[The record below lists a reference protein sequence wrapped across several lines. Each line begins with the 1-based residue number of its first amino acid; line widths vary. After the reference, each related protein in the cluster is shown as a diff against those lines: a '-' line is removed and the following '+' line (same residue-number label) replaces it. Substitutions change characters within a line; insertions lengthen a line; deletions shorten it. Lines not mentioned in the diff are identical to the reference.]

1 MVSQA
6 LKRVERERSA
16 LRGWWARERLTGTTL
31 FLFSVRWAAWAVAAV
46 IVILD
51 VLPAT
56 NVDREPVLLIGTFAT
71 TAAFTLYLPLLRPRV
86 RDVIARSRVAIDD
99 ILVLSLLDVA
109 LALGI
114 VFLSG
119 GWDSPYYLYALVALL
134 VPASILERRLNL
146 MLIAAFVASYALI
159 VAAAGQGVDGPW
171 RNRELN
177 NFVVFLALPF
187 VIAIIIQFF
196 GWMARQLAEQR
207 AQLERTL
214 DENVRLQAEREELA
228 AQEERNRLAREIHDG
243 VAQSVY
249 MLSLSLETAA
259 AETEDREVSERLRE
273 LVALAK
279 QTLLEVRHYIFDLKP
294 LLEGQTGV
302 ASALR
307 NQARE
312 LAAVSGLRA
321 TVDVVGTEVAL
332 PLPMRAAM
340 YRIAQEALA
349 NVYRHAQASTASMR
363 LEYAPGSVTLVVE
376 DDGVGLG
383 HGVGPGNDVGL
394 GNVSEGGRG
403 IQNMRQR
410 AADLGGTLDI
420 KSTASGTVVRL
431 SFHLEE
437 A

>member
-1 MVSQA
+1 M
-6 LKRVERERSA
+6 
-16 LRGWWARERLTGTTL
+16 
-31 FLFSVRWAAWAVAAV
+31 
-46 IVILD
+46 
-51 VLPAT
+51 
-56 NVDREPVLLIGTFAT
+56 
-71 TAAFTLYLPLLRPRV
+71 
-86 RDVIARSRVAIDD
+86 
-99 ILVLSLLDVA
+99 LSLLDVA

-119 GWDSPYYLYALVALL
+119 GWDSPYYLYALVSVL
-134 VPASILERRLNL
+134 VPASLLERRLNL

-159 VAAAGQGVDGPW
+159 VATAGQGVDGPW

-177 NFVVFLALPF
+177 NYVVFLALPF

-196 GWMARQLAEQR
+196 GWMARQLVEQR

-214 DENVRLQAEREELA
+214 DENVRLQAEREALA
-228 AQEERNRLAREIHDG
+228 AQEERNRIASEIHDG

-259 AETEDREVSERLRE
+259 TETEDHEVSERLAD

-294 LLEGQTGV
+294 LLEGQSGV

-312 LAAVSGLRA
+312 LTAVSGLPA
-321 TVDVVGTEVAL
+321 KVDVVGTEVEL
-332 PLPMRAAM
+332 PLPMRAAI
-340 YRIAQEALA
+340 YRVAQEALA
-349 NVYRHAQASTASMR
+349 NVYRHAQASAASMR

-376 DDGVGLG
+376 DDGVGLAQA
-383 HGVGPGNDVGL
+383 
-394 GNVSEGGRG
+394 SEGGRG
-403 IQNMRQR
+403 IQNMRRR
-410 AADLGGTLDI
+410 AADLGGTFDI
-420 KSTASGTVVRL
+420 DSTASGTVVRL
-431 SFHLEE
+431 SFPLEN